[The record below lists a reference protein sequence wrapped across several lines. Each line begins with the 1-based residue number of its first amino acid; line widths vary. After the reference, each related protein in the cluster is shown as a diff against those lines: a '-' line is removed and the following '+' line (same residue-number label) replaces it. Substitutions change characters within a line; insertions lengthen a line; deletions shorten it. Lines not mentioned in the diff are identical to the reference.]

1 MTGRVMRQSRTGLI
15 WLTNQ
20 TEDEGGLNELLL
32 DKSVTG
38 GEVLPL
44 AAAEAVLI
52 VARMTRQPADWA
64 FSARIWTE
72 AFDARSTGLGP
83 CLRGNPRAWHTD
95 HHHRPHLN
103 SPRDR
108 VPGGPKG
115 LQAWIH
121 RQR

>member
-20 TEDEGGLNELLL
+20 TEDEGRLNELLL

-72 AFDARSTGLGP
+72 GVRRPINRPWAMLARQSTSM
-83 CLRGNPRAWHTD
+83 AY
-95 HHHRPHLN
+95 RP
-103 SPRDR
+103 SPSTASQLPTRSHAR
-108 VPGGPKG
+108 
-115 LQAWIH
+115 WS
-121 RQR
+121 